1 MGDDESPSPG
11 AAYMTVYVRAATA
24 YQMSNWWTKLVEKN
38 RQSVL
43 TVKLDGTVAGT
54 HFSQTKLGDPIELRK
69 NDSMVDLGHSEIVVE
84 RLPTTFSG
92 MTFNLEI
99 DKTAKDGLNDL
110 ITIAADISKT
120 QPPTLSIT
128 QQKLGIITLSK
139 SFADYLFSKRLL
151 VKKLSTQSPIPSTG
165 LLRPGVY
172 VCLAGDTNADYAKY
186 LAPGNPGLQWDGA
199 QLTYNNGRVQ
209 KVSYFIVE
217 VAYQKR
223 FFAKPLDALSYGG
236 VKPWASLYLLA
247 EAEVPNIN
255 SAAEAKKIH
264 DEIQSHLSDARSL
277 LNADYDFIAAENLTF
292 LGFQLD
298 ARLLQA
304 DEEDRLTVIDNDV
317 PDDGQRERGLTDR
330 GAGGDDDEVALAHL
344 VRCGAVH
351 AEDAGAALARD
362 RVRLEALAVRHV
374 PDVHG
379 FVSDQITTVHQVLI
393 DRHAAFVVKVCARH
407 RGAMDLSPQ

>member
-1 MGDDESPSPG
+1 
-11 AAYMTVYVRAATA
+11 MTVYVRAATA

-110 ITIAADISKT
+110 ITIAADMSKA

-128 QQKLGIITLSK
+128 QQQLGIITLSK
-139 SFADYLFSKRLL
+139 SLADYLFSKRLL

-277 LNADYDFIAAENLTF
+277 LNADYDFIAAEKTDIANAVHDELQKNYT
-292 LGFQLD
+292 
-298 ARLLQA
+298 ARLRVVGA
-304 DEEDRLTVIDNDV
+304 DSSEHGQPTKSQTPHSLTMPPPLVLFSEDRSAHEKEAAVLRQIEQGNRTMVPTGGMRDNAV
-317 PDDGQRERGLTDR
+317 PGLT
-330 GAGGDDDEVALAHL
+330 G
-344 VRCGAVH
+344 VH
-351 AEDAGAALARD
+351 
-362 RVRLEALAVRHV
+362 
-374 PDVHG
+374 
-379 FVSDQITTVHQVLI
+379 
-393 DRHAAFVVKVCARH
+393 
-407 RGAMDLSPQ
+407 